1 MSFSIIFDFFLD
13 QNIKE
18 AECSHE
24 VVKEVVGKLRKTKIC
39 RPEAACKTTKYL
51 ASLQEFDT
59 NNDFSTVQIM
69 YEDQEVEHYT
79 SFINYDSINLISEI
93 GGILGLTLGISALSM
108 MNYIEK
114 VFNYLWYQFMS
125 GFKYQ
130 DPKQ

>member
-1 MSFSIIFDFFLD
+1 M
-13 QNIKE
+13 
-18 AECSHE
+18 
-24 VVKEVVGKLRKTKIC
+24 KEVVGKLRKSNIC
-39 RPEAACKTTKYL
+39 RTEAACKTTKYL

-79 SFINYDSINLISEI
+79 TFINYGSLSLISEI

-114 VFNYLWYQFMS
+114 VFNFLWYQIKVW
-125 GFKYQ
+125 GIKNETH
-130 DPKQ
+130 